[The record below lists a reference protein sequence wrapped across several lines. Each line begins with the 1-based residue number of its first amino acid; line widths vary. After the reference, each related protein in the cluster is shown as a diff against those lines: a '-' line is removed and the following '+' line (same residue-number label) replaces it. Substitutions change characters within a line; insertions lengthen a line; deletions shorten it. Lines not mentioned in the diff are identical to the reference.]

1 MRRRRWFAA
10 VAAVLLLNACEGLI
24 GGEEL
29 ARVQLQ
35 VTATGY
41 APVALQLKPEMNP
54 VAINLHADFG
64 WGKSEEAGQWNTYRA
79 ELRRDGQVIASRE
92 VQVNSPEKP
101 NVSAAAPPSS
111 LKQPLLHVD
120 VPAEGEYE
128 VLITA
133 TRAVAVTLNSPELVV
148 RIKVPRAQQ

>member
-1 MRRRRWFAA
+1 MRRGPVAL
-10 VAAVLLLNACEGLI
+10 AAVLLLAACEGLL

-29 ARVQLQ
+29 MRAPLQ
-35 VTATGY
+35 ATATGY
-41 APVALQLKPEMNP
+41 APLRVQLKPEMNP

-64 WGKSEEAGQWNTYRA
+64 WGKHEEAGQWNAYRA

-101 NVSAAAPPSS
+101 NVSASAPPSS

-133 TRAVAVTLNSPELVV
+133 TRAVVVTLNSPELVV

>member
-1 MRRRRWFAA
+1 MRRGVVA
-10 VAAVLLLNACEGLI
+10 VAAVLLLAACEGLL

-29 ARVQLQ
+29 MRVPLQ
-35 VTATGY
+35 TNDGGY
-41 APVALQLKPEMNP
+41 APVRLQLKPEMNP

-64 WGKSEEAGQWNTYRA
+64 WGRSEEAGQWNAYRA

-101 NVSAAAPPSS
+101 NVSASAPPSS

-120 VPAEGEYE
+120 VPAGGEYE
-128 VLITA
+128 VLISA
-133 TRAVAVTLNSPELVV
+133 TRPVAVTLNSPELVV
-148 RIKVPRAQQ
+148 RINVPRAQQ

>member
-1 MRRRRWFAA
+1 MRRGLA
-10 VAAVLLLNACEGLI
+10 VAALLLLAACEGLI

-29 ARVQLQ
+29 MRVPLQ
-35 VTATGY
+35 ATPAGF
-41 APVALQLKPEMNP
+41 APVRVALKPEMNP
-54 VAINLHADFG
+54 VAVNLHADFA
-64 WGKSEEAGQWNTYRA
+64 WGKSEEAGQWSAYRA

-101 NVSAAAPPSS
+101 NVSASAPPSS
-111 LKQPLLHVD
+111 LQQPLLHVD

-133 TRAVAVTLNSPELVV
+133 TRPVAVTLNSPELVV

>member
-1 MRRRRWFAA
+1 MRRGLA
-10 VAAVLLLNACEGLI
+10 VAALLLLAACEGLL

-29 ARVQLQ
+29 IRVPLQ
-35 VTATGY
+35 ATAGGY
-41 APVALQLKPEMNP
+41 APVRLQLKPEMNP
-54 VAINLHADFG
+54 VAINLHADFA
-64 WGKSEEAGQWNTYRA
+64 WGKSEEAGQWNAYRA

-101 NVSAAAPPSS
+101 NVSASAPPSS
-111 LKQPLLHVD
+111 LQQPLLHVD

-133 TRAVAVTLNSPELVV
+133 TRPVAVTLNSPELVV

>member
-1 MRRRRWFAA
+1 MRRGFA
-10 VAAVLLLNACEGLI
+10 VAVFALLLAACEGLI

-29 ARVQLQ
+29 MRVPLQ
-35 VTATGY
+35 ATANGY
-41 APVALQLKPEMNP
+41 ATVRVLLKPEMNP

-64 WGKSEEAGQWNTYRA
+64 WGKTEEAGQWNAYRA

-92 VQVNSPEKP
+92 VQINSPEKP
-101 NVSAAAPPSS
+101 NVSASAPPTALQQS
-111 LKQPLLHVD
+111 LLHVD

-128 VLITA
+128 VSITA
-133 TRAVAVTLNSPELVV
+133 TRPSVVTLNSPELAV